1 MEIRLWAHPNY
12 QQERKENLHGN
23 CQGNAGPVATSGS
36 LLDSVSR
43 SAGEPPD
50 MAGIQ
55 VPLWSGLSCGSWLF
69 VAVNCVVTVSLK
81 SPGGEF
87 CLCCL
92 LALSREATQS
102 FLSVLRGLLCLVF
115 RTLPGLCCLFN
126 LCVLFL
132 SARQTLMVFMG
143 CSCCSDVFWTQHSEN
158 TNDDCAH

>member
-1 MEIRLWAHPNY
+1 MEIQLWAHPNY
-12 QQERKENLHGN
+12 QQERKENLQGN

-43 SAGEPPD
+43 SAGGPSD
-50 MAGIQ
+50 TAGIQ
-55 VPLWSGLSCGSWLF
+55 VSLWSGLSCGGWLF
-69 VAVNCVVTVSLK
+69 VAVNCIVTVSLK

-92 LALSREATQS
+92 LAPSREATQS

-115 RTLPGLCCLFN
+115 RTLPGLCCLFK
-126 LCVLFL
+126 LCVLFP
-132 SARQTLMVFMG
+132 SARQALIVFMG
-143 CSCCSDVFWTQHSEN
+143 CSCCSDAFWTQHSEN